1 MDFILKGVLK
11 IGTLFN
17 FKEED
22 SKKNKTP
29 TISLIKLYKITA

>member
-1 MDFILKGVLK
+1 MDFILKGILK
-11 IGTLFN
+11 IRTLFN